1 MATKTKSGSDTG
13 LNKSQAIRDYLA
25 EHPDAEPKDVVAG
38 LGEKGLVVTP
48 GLVGLVKH
56 SSRKQ
61 KETKAKAKAKPA
73 RTPARRG
80 RKLESASA
88 APAAATL
95 SKSDAVRAYLSE
107 NPGASPNTVRDALRE
122 QGIKISTSLA
132 ASVKYSKASKGLRRK
147 AGKRGP
153 GRPRIASLHGDGALD
168 LEALVDA
175 KRLAERLGGID
186 AAREALDWLA
196 KLA

>member
-1 MATKTKSGSDTG
+1 MATTTKSGSDTG

-25 EHPDAEPKDVVAG
+25 EHPDAAPKDVVAG

-61 KETKAKAKAKPA
+61 KETKAKAKPA

-80 RKLESASA
+80 RKLKSASA